1 MQTQSPTR
9 AALVELVMAGLRD
22 VIEQSDRPMPA
33 VLDEATHLIG
43 KAAVLDSLALVTLI
57 VELEQRIE
65 EEYEAALTI
74 ADDRAMSQK
83 SSPFRTVG
91 SLVSYVEQLLGE
103 ELARD

>member
-1 MQTQSPTR
+1 MQTHSLPR
-9 AALVELVMAGLRD
+9 AALVELVIAGLRD

-33 VLDEATHLIG
+33 VLDEDTHLIG

-83 SSPFRTVG
+83 SSPFRSVG

-103 ELARD
+103 ELARG